1 VRGLSFLLG
10 CCGAVVALL
19 GWLALVPLFP
29 PDPAASS
36 MAVRLGTACAALLPG
51 CAVLAL
57 MIIAQMGGRFLL
69 GVFDPL
75 AGRETRFLLVN
86 QRILTNTVEQVA
98 VFAPALLALA
108 AAVPAPRMPEVMAL
122 GAVFALSRIVFWAG
136 YLAAPVLR
144 APGMAAT
151 IVTATGTL
159 AAAFWFW
166 LT

>member
-1 VRGLSFLLG
+1 MRGLSFLLG
-10 CCGAVVALL
+10 CCGAVVAFL
-19 GWLALVPLFP
+19 GWQAMVPLFP
-29 PDPAASS
+29 ADPAAST
-36 MAVRLGTACAALLPG
+36 MGVRLGEACAALLPAA
-51 CAVLAL
+51 AVLAL
-57 MIIAQMGGRFLL
+57 MILAQMGYRFLL

-86 QRILTNTVEQVA
+86 QRVISNTVEQLAIFV
-98 VFAPALLALA
+98 PALLALA
-108 AAVPAPRMPEVMAL
+108 AAVAAPQMPAVMAL
-122 GAVFALSRIVFWAG
+122 GAVFALARIVFWAG

-151 IVTATGTL
+151 LVTSGGTL